1 MHAHFSK
8 IQFSIKTYCHNILNE
23 QFKTA
28 NKLKNTFHN
37 TSLHQLPSVD
47 LELQKYCELHL
58 GSRLQ
63 VTQWQSLQV
72 GSKVTDSACTHYLL
86 NSVCR
91 KVA

>member
-8 IQFSIKTYCHNILNE
+8 LQFSIKIYDHNTFNE
-23 QFKTA
+23 QFKTEDKSR
-28 NKLKNTFHN
+28 NIFHN
-37 TSLHQLPSVD
+37 TSLYQLPSVD
-47 LELQKYCELHL
+47 LELQKYCEQHL
-58 GSRLQ
+58 GLRMQ